1 MARVSCAHTTSR
13 RPWMQCAS
21 RAPSGRG
28 AEVSR
33 AYFGTDGIRGRVGA
47 DPMTVDFALRLASAA
62 ARVVL
67 GDGGTVLIGKD
78 TRLSG
83 YMFESALEAG
93 FVAAGAD
100 VLLTGPLPTPAVAH
114 VVRRLR
120 CKLGVVIS
128 ASHNLYED
136 NGIKFFDGEGAKLS
150 NEIEER
156 IEAQLSAPPTTR
168 ASRELGRARRAETT
182 QQHYQEFCAG
192 VLPEGMDLSGLKIV
206 IDCANGAAYKVAPRI
221 LADLDADIVPIGCSP
236 NGRNINDGCGST
248 SPELLQLTVP
258 GVHAHVGV
266 AVDGDGDRV
275 VMVDHLGRLVD
286 GDQLLFVIAAAAKSA
301 GRLRGPVVGT
311 VMSNLGLELALRRLG
326 IDFIRAPVGDRHV
339 LAKLK
344 ESGGMLGGETSGHIL
359 TLDHTTTGDGLITAL
374 QVLSIMKQTGRSLA
388 ELAAGMDK
396 LPQVLLNVE
405 VARRFDP
412 TAVPAIAAA
421 VRRIEKQLQD
431 EGRVVLR
438 ASGTEPVIRVMVEGR
453 DAGEV
458 RACADEL
465 AGAVRLAA
473 LPETAPS

>member
-1 MARVSCAHTTSR
+1 
-13 RPWMQCAS
+13 
-21 RAPSGRG
+21 
-28 AEVSR
+28 
-33 AYFGTDGIRGRVGA
+33 
-47 DPMTVDFALRLASAA
+47 
-62 ARVVL
+62 
-67 GDGGTVLIGKD
+67 
-78 TRLSG
+78 
-83 YMFESALEAG
+83 
-93 FVAAGAD
+93 
-100 VLLTGPLPTPAVAH
+100 
-114 VVRRLR
+114 
-120 CKLGVVIS
+120 
-128 ASHNLYED
+128 
-136 NGIKFFDGEGAKLS
+136 
-150 NEIEER
+150 
-156 IEAQLSAPPTTR
+156 
-168 ASRELGRARRAETT
+168 
-182 QQHYQEFCAG
+182 
-192 VLPEGMDLSGLKIV
+192 V

-221 LADLDADIVPIGCSP
+221 LADLEADIVPIGCSP

-339 LAKLK
+339 LARLK
-344 ESGGMLGGETSGHIL
+344 ECGGMLGGEASGHIL

-374 QVLSIMKQTGRSLA
+374 QVLSIMKQTGCSLA

-421 VRRIEKQLQD
+421 VRRIEKQLQG

-453 DAGEV
+453 DAADVHACANELAEAV
-458 RACADEL
+458 RA
-465 AGAVRLAA
+465 AA
-473 LPETAPS
+473 LPETAPT